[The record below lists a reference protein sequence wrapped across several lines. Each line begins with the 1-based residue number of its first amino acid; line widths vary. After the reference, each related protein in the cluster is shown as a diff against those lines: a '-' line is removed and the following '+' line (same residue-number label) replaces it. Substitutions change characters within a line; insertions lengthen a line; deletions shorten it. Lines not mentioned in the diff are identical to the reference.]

1 MRVQICKEMV
11 IKNVLIS
18 QPAPPA
24 SGSPYTDIIQ
34 RFGVNIDF
42 RPFFKVQGLSAKEFR
57 TQKINILDY
66 TAIVFCSKTAIDS
79 FFRICEETRVTVPET
94 MKYFCQSEAIAVYL
108 QKYIVYRKR
117 KIFFGTGTFPSIIDI
132 ILGKHKAEKILIAV
146 TDGLK
151 DSTRALFA
159 DAKLDFNH
167 AVFVKTVINDLSD
180 LDIAKYQ
187 MVVFYSPSDIR
198 SLRENFPEFKQDEL
212 LIATY
217 GPKTAQAV
225 KDEGLKIEIEA
236 PTPAMPSIAVAL
248 KNYLGK

>member
-1 MRVQICKEMV
+1 MTV
-11 IKNVLIS
+11 KNILIS

-24 SGSPYTDIIQ
+24 SGSPYTELIQ
-34 RFGVNIDF
+34 NFGINIDF
-42 RPFFKVQGLSAKEFR
+42 RPFFKVEGLSAKEFR
-57 TQKINILDY
+57 QQRINILDY

-132 ILGKHKAEKILIAV
+132 ILSKHKEEKILIAV

-151 DSTRALFA
+151 DSTSALFSN
-159 DAKLDFNH
+159 AKLNFNH
-167 AVFVKTVINDLSD
+167 AVFVKTVTNDLSD
-180 LDIAKYQ
+180 LDIKKYQ

-198 SLRENFPEFKQDEL
+198 SLKENFPDFKQGKIL
-212 LIATY
+212 FATY

-225 KDEGLKIEIEA
+225 KDEGMKIEIEA

-248 KNYLGK
+248 KTYLSK